1 MGSIAKIKKA
11 ASPIVAVKT
20 ATSEPKPILP
30 CIYCVTTIIA
40 PPQPGKAPKKEAIGC
55 LILPQM
61 ENIDVPIESFDN
73 GRNNDII
80 KLVEKL
86 PKKVYS
92 VVEAQYKKNEDPDNR
107 RQQLNTPNVSYSE
120 STVEEDKDTHRL
132 PSK

>member
-1 MGSIAKIKKA
+1 MKYCKRE
-11 ASPIVAVKT
+11 VYAVET
-20 ATSEPKPILP
+20 GD
-30 CIYCVTTIIA
+30 YV
-40 PPQPGKAPKKEAIGC
+40 GKMFAVVDPKKEAIGC

-107 RQQLNTPNVSYSE
+107 RQQLNTPNIAYSE
-120 STVEEDKDTHRL
+120 SSVEKDEESLGL
-132 PSK
+132 PGK

>member
-1 MGSIAKIKKA
+1 MKYCKRQVYAIETGDYVGKMF
-11 ASPIVAVKT
+11 AV
-20 ATSEPKPILP
+20 
-30 CIYCVTTIIA
+30 VD
-40 PPQPGKAPKKEAIGC
+40 PKKEAIGC

-107 RQQLNTPNVSYSE
+107 RQQLNTPNISYSE
-120 STVEEDKDTHRL
+120 SSVEKDEESLGL
-132 PSK
+132 PGK

>member
-1 MGSIAKIKKA
+1 MKYCKRE
-11 ASPIVAVKT
+11 VYAVET
-20 ATSEPKPILP
+20 GD
-30 CIYCVTTIIA
+30 YV
-40 PPQPGKAPKKEAIGC
+40 GKMFAVVDPKKEAIGC

-92 VVEAQYKKNEDPDNR
+92 VVEAQYKKNENPDNR

-120 STVEEDKDTHRL
+120 SAVEEDADTLRL
-132 PSK
+132 PGK

>member
-1 MGSIAKIKKA
+1 MKYCKRQVYAIETGDYVGKMF
-11 ASPIVAVKT
+11 AV
-20 ATSEPKPILP
+20 
-30 CIYCVTTIIA
+30 VD
-40 PPQPGKAPKKEAIGC
+40 PKKEAIGC

-120 STVEEDKDTHRL
+120 STVEEDKDTHGL

>member
-1 MGSIAKIKKA
+1 MNYRKRDIYAVEAGDYVGKMFA
-11 ASPIVAVKT
+11 IV
-20 ATSEPKPILP
+20 E
-30 CIYCVTTIIA
+30 
-40 PPQPGKAPKKEAIGC
+40 PKKEAIGC

-92 VVEAQYKKNEDPDNR
+92 VVEAQYKKNENPDNR

-120 STVEEDKDTHRL
+120 SSVEEDKDTHGL

>member
-1 MGSIAKIKKA
+1 MKYCKRE
-11 ASPIVAVKT
+11 VYAVET
-20 ATSEPKPILP
+20 GD
-30 CIYCVTTIIA
+30 YV
-40 PPQPGKAPKKEAIGC
+40 GKMFAVVDPKKEAIGC

-107 RQQLNTPNVSYSE
+107 RQQLNTPNISYSE
-120 STVEEDKDTHRL
+120 SSVEKDEESLGL
-132 PSK
+132 PGK

>member
-1 MGSIAKIKKA
+1 MKYCKRQVYAIETGDYVGKMF
-11 ASPIVAVKT
+11 AV
-20 ATSEPKPILP
+20 
-30 CIYCVTTIIA
+30 VD
-40 PPQPGKAPKKEAIGC
+40 PKKESIGC

-92 VVEAQYKKNEDPDNR
+92 VVEAQYKKNDNPDNR
-107 RQQLNTPNVSYSE
+107 RQQLNTPNASYSE
-120 STVEEDKDTHRL
+120 SSVEEDKDTHGL

>member
-1 MGSIAKIKKA
+1 MKYCKRE
-11 ASPIVAVKT
+11 VYAVET
-20 ATSEPKPILP
+20 GD
-30 CIYCVTTIIA
+30 YV
-40 PPQPGKAPKKEAIGC
+40 GKMFAVVDPKKEAIGC

-80 KLVEKL
+80 KLVQKL

-92 VVEAQYKKNEDPDNR
+92 VVEAQYKKNENPDNR

-120 STVEEDKDTHRL
+120 SSVEEDKDTHGL

>member
-1 MGSIAKIKKA
+1 MKYCKRE
-11 ASPIVAVKT
+11 VYAVET
-20 ATSEPKPILP
+20 GD
-30 CIYCVTTIIA
+30 YV
-40 PPQPGKAPKKEAIGC
+40 GKMFAVVDPKKEAIGC

-61 ENIDVPIESFDN
+61 ENVNVPIESFDN

-92 VVEAQYKKNEDPDNR
+92 VVEAQYKKNENPDNR

-120 STVEEDKDTHRL
+120 SSVEEDKDTHGL